1 MERELLRVSTVTAL
15 CALHLMLL
23 TFYGGTLV
31 VLFGSFINPSG
42 PGWPFNPSL
51 ACLYGAVRFSSHD
64 GFNVV
69 LVVAGFCVFVL
80 VVGNCT
86 DLCLN
91 YQLIMLGLWSSWMGY
106 RLLRC
111 LFCHVPMVVWCGLDF
126 SPHSND
132 I

>member
-80 VVGNCT
+80 VVGNST

-91 YQLIMLGLWSSWMGY
+91 YAGFVVIVDGLQTSVSVLPRPYG
-106 RLLRC
+106 C
-111 LFCHVPMVVWCGLDF
+111 VVWVGLF
-126 SPHSND
+126 APLQ
-132 I
+132 